1 MEDDFP
7 EKYFSFRDNYYLIN
21 VYKHM
26 IKSKFLHFFISLIEI
41 LLNILQELNIFL
53 NINNSEEI
61 SEKSMMNFMLRLSNK
76 TTDLSSLIKF
86 GLLFSYTLLFD
97 SLYIFVTKRK
107 FHRRLKRCLTL
118 FNIFEILYFRTL
130 MLIY

>member
-41 LLNILQELNIFL
+41 LLNILQ
-53 NINNSEEI
+53 
-61 SEKSMMNFMLRLSNK
+61 
-76 TTDLSSLIKF
+76 
-86 GLLFSYTLLFD
+86 
-97 SLYIFVTKRK
+97 
-107 FHRRLKRCLTL
+107 
-118 FNIFEILYFRTL
+118 
-130 MLIY
+130 